1 MSEAAVRE
9 AFRIQAFYCA
19 RMDAPIYAR
28 LCEVIADRLG
38 RDGEVA
44 RRVLDWPGEP
54 TRDALPLRLIGGLHA
69 LVLDRADAALAAVFA
84 GAVTEP
90 EAIAAVLAAT
100 LEHHAGRL
108 LPYLDGPP
116 QTNEPGRA
124 AALMVGLIAVAR
136 RAGLRL
142 ETLEIGASAGLNLLI
157 DRYGVD
163 LGGVVFGPAAPA
175 LTLRPDWRGAAPEPV
190 ALDIVATRGC
200 DVAPLDARDPA
211 QARRLESYVWPEA
224 PERLARLRT
233 AIAMLRAHGVALDR
247 ADAAD
252 WIEARLAEP
261 QAAGVTRVLLH
272 SVVWQYLPEAT
283 ADRVRAAMA
292 ATGARVTRD
301 RPLAWVMMEPD
312 RAAGRQLVR
321 VRLWPDDRGWETVA
335 SAHAHAAWIAPGAP
349 PEQEPGIALPDGAV
363 IRAG

>member
-28 LCEVIADRLG
+28 LCEVIADRLA

-69 LVLDRADAALAAVFA
+69 LVLDRADDALAAVFA
-84 GAVTEP
+84 GAVTAP
-90 EAIAAVLAAT
+90 DAIAAVFAAT
-100 LEHHAGRL
+100 LERHAARL

-124 AALMVGLIAVAR
+124 AALMVGLIAVSR
-136 RAGLRL
+136 CLGPRL

-157 DRYGVD
+157 DRYRFD
-163 LGGVVFGPAAPA
+163 LGGLAVGPADAA
-175 LTLRPDWRGAAPEPV
+175 LTLRPEWRGDPPAPV

-224 PERLARLRT
+224 PERLERLR
-233 AIAMLRAHGVALDR
+233 AAVAMVREHGVALDC

-252 WIEARLAEP
+252 WLEARLAEP
-261 QAAGVTRVLLH
+261 QAMGVTRVLLH

-283 ADRVRAAMA
+283 ADRVRSAMA
-292 ATGARVTRD
+292 AAGAHATPE

-312 RAAGRQLVR
+312 RASARQLVR
-321 VRLWPDDRGWETVA
+321 VRSWPDESGWETVA

-349 PEQEPGIALPDGAV
+349 AEEEPGITLPDAAV
-363 IRAG
+363 SEPG

>member
-1 MSEAAVRE
+1 MSDAAVRE
-9 AFRIQAFYCA
+9 AFRIQAFYCG

-28 LCEVIADRLG
+28 LCEVIADRLD

-69 LVLDRADAALAAVFA
+69 LVLDHADDALAAVFA
-84 GAVTEP
+84 GTVTES
-90 EAIAAVLAAT
+90 EAIAAVLTAT
-100 LEHHAGRL
+100 LERHAARL

-124 AALMVGLIAVAR
+124 AALMVGLMAVAR
-136 RAGLRL
+136 RHGPRL

-157 DRYGVD
+157 DRYRFD
-163 LGGVVFGPAAPA
+163 LGGTVIGPADTP
-175 LTLRPDWRGAAPEPV
+175 LTLRPEWRGESPEPV

-200 DVAPLDARDPA
+200 DVAPLDAGDPA
-211 QARRLESYVWPEA
+211 QARRLESYVWSEA
-224 PERLARLRT
+224 PARLERLRT
-233 AIAMLRAHGVALDR
+233 AVAMVREHGVALDR
-247 ADAAD
+247 ADAAH
-252 WIEARLAEP
+252 WLEARLAEP
-261 QAAGVTRVLLH
+261 QPDGVTRVLLH

-292 ATGARVTRD
+292 AAAARATPE

-312 RAAGRQLVR
+312 RQSARQLVR
-321 VRLWPDDRGWETVA
+321 LRTWPDDRGWETVA
-335 SAHAHAAWIAPGAP
+335 SAHAHAAWIAPGASA
-349 PEQEPGIALPDGAV
+349 EEGPGITLPDAALSNPG
-363 IRAG
+363 